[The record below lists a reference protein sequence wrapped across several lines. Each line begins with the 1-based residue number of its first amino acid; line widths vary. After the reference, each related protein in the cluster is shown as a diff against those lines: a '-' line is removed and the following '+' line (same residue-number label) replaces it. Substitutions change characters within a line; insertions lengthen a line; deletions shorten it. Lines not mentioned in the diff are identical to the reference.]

1 MNMGHTHEDYPI
13 HPAGHHTPGRR
24 QARLRHLLGIVL
36 IVVGSIWL
44 CLRLTG
50 VVGDLP
56 LPIRLALSVPL
67 AACGMLALYGNR
79 RDR

>member
-1 MNMGHTHEDYPI
+1 MNIGHTHQDYPI
-13 HPAGHHTPGRR
+13 RPAGRHAPSWR
-24 QARLRHLLGIVL
+24 QARVRQLLGIVL

-67 AACGMLALYGNR
+67 AACGMLAPYANR